1 MKLKKLF
8 AVMLVVALIAASFAA
23 CGGTEAPVEEPE
35 DVVEVNVVEEAAM
48 AYFAE
53 YPENNHMITMEALM
67 PLIDAGEEMFIID
80 TRAADA
86 YAEGHLAGAVNM
98 PFASTA
104 IADNLEVIPDD
115 VPVYVYC
122 YSGQTASQVT
132 SVLNVAGK
140 PVTNIRGGWNRG
152 ISTTAGFEAYVSTD
166 EVAMPT
172 DVYEVDAD
180 LKAAVEEY
188 FATVASYN
196 GTDYANQNISPE
208 KVKEIVDSGSD
219 EYVILSVRQAVD
231 YAEAHVP
238 GAMNIPFGA
247 GMQEAFADLPQD
259 KTIVVYCYTGH
270 TASQTVGILRLLGY
284 EALNMAFGMGSVET
298 KVGWLG
304 AGYETEAAE

>member
-152 ISTTAGFEAYVSTD
+152 ISTTAGF
-166 EVAMPT
+166 
-172 DVYEVDAD
+172 
-180 LKAAVEEY
+180 
-188 FATVASYN
+188 
-196 GTDYANQNISPE
+196 
-208 KVKEIVDSGSD
+208 
-219 EYVILSVRQAVD
+219 
-231 YAEAHVP
+231 
-238 GAMNIPFGA
+238 
-247 GMQEAFADLPQD
+247 
-259 KTIVVYCYTGH
+259 
-270 TASQTVGILRLLGY
+270 
-284 EALNMAFGMGSVET
+284 
-298 KVGWLG
+298 
-304 AGYETEAAE
+304 